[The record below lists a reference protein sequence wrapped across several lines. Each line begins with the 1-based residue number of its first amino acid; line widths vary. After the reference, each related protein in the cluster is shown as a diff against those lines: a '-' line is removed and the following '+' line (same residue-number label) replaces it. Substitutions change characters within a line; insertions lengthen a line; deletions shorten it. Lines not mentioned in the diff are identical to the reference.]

1 MKAVEKH
8 VADIKRYKSI
18 ILKSNNPHVI
28 KDYSKAICRLQL
40 ELKAYCKFRGL
51 NYNKILKN

>member
-1 MKAVEKH
+1 MKAVERH

-18 ILKSNNPHVI
+18 ILKSNNPNVI
-28 KDYSKAICRLQL
+28 NDYSKAVVRLQR